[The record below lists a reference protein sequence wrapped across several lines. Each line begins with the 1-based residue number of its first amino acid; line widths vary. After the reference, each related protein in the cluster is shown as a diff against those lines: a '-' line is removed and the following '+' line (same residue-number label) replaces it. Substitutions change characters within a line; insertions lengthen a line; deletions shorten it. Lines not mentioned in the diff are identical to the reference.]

1 METVSHANRPD
12 CGFGRCGKRRYG
24 IIIAMQTVTN
34 QIKESMAGSSW
45 IRKMFE
51 KGLELK
57 RQHGAEAVCDFSLG
71 NPDVP
76 PPAKAQAVLES
87 IAAEAVKPLGLG
99 YCPNAGIPAVREA
112 IAAYLSRQQQT
123 EVSAGNVVMTVG
135 AAGALV
141 SFFRAVIE
149 PGDEVICPAPY
160 FVEYGS
166 YCGHFGGV
174 LKPVPSMADE
184 GFRPDIAAIEA
195 AITPKTRALLVNS
208 PNNPTGCI
216 YSEEDVRLLAALVDR
231 VNAARGDDGRP
242 LFLLSDEPYRAF
254 AYDGAKVP
262 PVLPLTP
269 YAVVLGSFSK
279 TLSLAGE
286 RIGYVA
292 VSPAM
297 PDGATLVSAVT
308 LTNRTLGFVNAPVIG
323 QRLAMALLDET
334 VDLEIYDRRRQL
346 MAKVLSDAGVEFTMP
361 RGAFYF
367 FPKAP
372 GGDDIAFVDA
382 LQDELILAV
391 PGRGFG
397 MAGFVRLSCSVDEK
411 IIRRSA
417 EGFKRA
423 VARLKG

>member
-1 METVSHANRPD
+1 
-12 CGFGRCGKRRYG
+12 
-24 IIIAMQTVTN
+24 
-34 QIKESMAGSSW
+34 MAGSSW

-57 RQHGAEAVCDFSLG
+57 RLHGAEAVCDFSLG

-76 PPAKAQAVLES
+76 PPAKAKVVLEE
-87 IAAEAVKPLGLG
+87 IAAAAVKPLGLG

-112 IAAYLSRQQQT
+112 IAGYLSRQQQT
-123 EVSAGNVVMTVG
+123 DVAAANVVMTVG

-149 PGDEVICPAPY
+149 PGDEVLCPAPY

-174 LKPVPSMADE
+174 LKPVPSIAEE

-195 AITPKTRALLVNS
+195 AVTPKTRALLVNS

-216 YSEEDVRLLAALVDR
+216 YSEEDVKRLAEIVDK
-231 VNAARGDDGRP
+231 VNAERGEEGRP

-254 AYDGAKVP
+254 AYDGATVP

-292 VSPAM
+292 VSPSM
-297 PDGATLVSAVT
+297 PDGATLVNAVT

-323 QRLAMALLDET
+323 QRLATALLNET
-334 VDLEIYDRRRQL
+334 VDLEIYDRRRKL
-346 MAKVLSDAGVEFTMP
+346 MANVLADAGVEFAMP

-411 IIRRSA
+411 IIARSA

>member
-1 METVSHANRPD
+1 
-12 CGFGRCGKRRYG
+12 
-24 IIIAMQTVTN
+24 MQTVTN

-57 RQHGAEAVCDFSLG
+57 RQHGVDAVCDFSLG

-76 PPAKAQAVLES
+76 PPAKTKAALEA

-112 IAAYLSRQQQT
+112 IAAYLARQQQ
-123 EVSAGNVVMTVG
+123 VPVAASNVVMTVG

-174 LKPVPSMADE
+174 LKPVPSIADE
-184 GFRPDIAAIEA
+184 VFRPDIAAIEA

-216 YSEEDVRLLAALVDR
+216 YSEEDVRQLAALVDKT
-231 VNAARGDDGRP
+231 NAARGDGGRP

-254 AYDGAKVP
+254 AYDGATVP
-262 PVLPLTP
+262 PMLPLTP

-292 VSPAM
+292 VNPAM
-297 PDGATLVSAVT
+297 PDGDTLVSAVT

-323 QRLAMALLDET
+323 QRLATALLDET
-334 VDLEIYDRRRQL
+334 VDLEIYDRRRKL
-346 MAKVLSDAGVEFTMP
+346 MAKVLSDAGIEFVMP

-411 IIRRSA
+411 IIARSA

-423 VARLKG
+423 VQRLRRP

>member
-1 METVSHANRPD
+1 
-12 CGFGRCGKRRYG
+12 
-24 IIIAMQTVTN
+24 MQTVTG
-34 QIKESMAGSSW
+34 QIKLSMAGSSW

-57 RQHGAEAVCDFSLG
+57 KQYGADRVCDFSLG

-76 PPAKAQAVLES
+76 PPAKTKEVLEA
-87 IAAEAVKPLGLG
+87 IAAKAIEPLGLG
-99 YCPNAGIPAVREA
+99 YCPNAGLPPVREA
-112 IAAYLSRQQQT
+112 IAGYLSKQQ
-123 EVSAGNVVMTVG
+123 SCAIDAGHVIMTVG

-141 SFFRAVIE
+141 SFFRAVVE
-149 PGDEVICPAPY
+149 PGDEIICPAPY

-174 LKPVPSMADE
+174 LKAIASKPDE
-184 GFRPDIAAIEA
+184 GFRPDFDAMEA
-195 AITPKTRALLVNS
+195 AITPKTRAFLVNS

-216 YSEEDVRLLAALVDR
+216 YSEADMRRLADIVNR
-231 VNAARGDDGRP
+231 VNAQRAAELGDAARP
-242 LFLLSDEPYRAF
+242 LYLLSDEPYRAF
-254 AYDGAKVP
+254 AYDGAVVP
-262 PVLPLTP
+262 PVMPLTP

-292 VSPAM
+292 IHPEM
-297 PDGATLVSAVT
+297 PDGAMLVNAVT

-323 QRLAMALLDET
+323 QRLAAQLLDQT
-334 VDLEIYDRRRQL
+334 VDLEIYDRRRKL
-346 MAKVLSDAGVEFTMP
+346 MAKVLREAGIEFTEP
-361 RGAFYF
+361 KGAFYF

-372 GGDDIAFVDA
+372 GGDDLKFVDA
-382 LQDELILAV
+382 LQEELILVV

-397 MAGFVRLSCSVDEK
+397 MAGHVRLSCSVDEK
-411 IIRRSA
+411 IIERSA

-423 VARLKG
+423 VAKLRG

>member
-1 METVSHANRPD
+1 
-12 CGFGRCGKRRYG
+12 
-24 IIIAMQTVTN
+24 
-34 QIKESMAGSSW
+34 MAGSSW

-57 RQHGAEAVCDFSLG
+57 RLHGAEAVCDFSLG

-76 PPAKAQAVLES
+76 PPAKTKSVLES

-112 IAAYLSRQQQT
+112 IAGYLSRQQQT
-123 EVSAGNVVMTVG
+123 DVSAANVVMTVG

-174 LKPVPSMADE
+174 LKPVPSVASE

-216 YSEEDVRLLAALVDR
+216 YSGEDMKQLAALVDK
-231 VNAARGDDGRP
+231 VNAARGEDGRP

-254 AYDGAKVP
+254 AYDGATVP
-262 PVLPLTP
+262 PALPLTP
-269 YAVVLGSFSK
+269 YAVALGSFSK

-292 VSPAM
+292 VSPSM
-297 PDGATLVSAVT
+297 PDGAMLVNAVT

-334 VDLEIYDRRRQL
+334 VDLEVYDRRRKL
-346 MAKVLSDAGVEFTMP
+346 MAKVLSEAGVEFTMP
-361 RGAFYF
+361 KGAFYF

-382 LQDELILAV
+382 LQEEKVLAV

-397 MAGFVRLSCSVDEK
+397 MAGYIRLSCSVDEA
-411 IIRRSA
+411 IIARSA

-423 VARLKG
+423 VARFQ

>member
-1 METVSHANRPD
+1 
-12 CGFGRCGKRRYG
+12 
-24 IIIAMQTVTN
+24 MQTVTG
-34 QIKESMAGSSW
+34 QIKLSMAGSSW

-57 RQHGAEAVCDFSLG
+57 KQYGADRVCDFSLG

-76 PPAKAQAVLES
+76 PPAKTKEVLEA
-87 IAAEAVKPLGLG
+87 IAAKAIEPLGLG
-99 YCPNAGIPAVREA
+99 YCPNAGLPPVREA
-112 IAAYLSRQQQT
+112 IAGYLSKQQACAID
-123 EVSAGNVVMTVG
+123 AGHVIMTVG

-141 SFFRAVIE
+141 SFFRAVVE
-149 PGDEVICPAPY
+149 PGDEIICPAPY

-174 LKPVPSMADE
+174 LKAIASKPDE
-184 GFRPDIAAIEA
+184 GFRPDFDAMEA
-195 AITPKTRALLVNS
+195 AITPKTRAFLVNS

-216 YSEEDVRLLAALVDR
+216 YSEADMRRLADIVNR
-231 VNAARGDDGRP
+231 VNAQRAAELGDAARP
-242 LFLLSDEPYRAF
+242 LYLLSDEPYRAF
-254 AYDGAKVP
+254 AYDGAVVP
-262 PVLPLTP
+262 PVMPLTP

-292 VSPAM
+292 IHPEM
-297 PDGATLVSAVT
+297 PDGAMLVNAVT

-323 QRLAMALLDET
+323 QRLAAQLLDQT
-334 VDLEIYDRRRQL
+334 VDLEIYDRRRKL
-346 MAKVLSDAGVEFTMP
+346 MAKVLREAGIEFTEP
-361 RGAFYF
+361 KGAFYF

-372 GGDDIAFVDA
+372 GGDDLKFVDA
-382 LQDELILAV
+382 LQEELILVV

-397 MAGFVRLSCSVDEK
+397 MAGHVRLSCSVDEK
-411 IIRRSA
+411 IIERSA

-423 VARLKG
+423 VAKLRG

>member
-1 METVSHANRPD
+1 
-12 CGFGRCGKRRYG
+12 
-24 IIIAMQTVTN
+24 MQTVTN
-34 QIKESMAGSSW
+34 QIKKSMAGSSW

-57 RQHGAEAVCDFSLG
+57 RQHGADAVCDFSLG

-76 PPAKAQAVLES
+76 PPAKTKAALEA
-87 IAAEAVKPLGLG
+87 IAADAVKPLGLG

-112 IAAYLSRQQQT
+112 IAAYLARQQQVP
-123 EVSAGNVVMTVG
+123 VSASNVVMTVG

-149 PGDEVICPAPY
+149 PGDEVICPSPY

-174 LKPVPSMADE
+174 LKPVPSIADE

-216 YSEEDVRLLAALVDR
+216 YSAEDVRQLAALVDKT
-231 VNAARGDDGRP
+231 NAARGDGGRP

-254 AYDGAKVP
+254 AYDGATVP
-262 PVLPLTP
+262 PMLPLTP

-292 VSPAM
+292 VNPAM
-297 PDGATLVSAVT
+297 PDGDTLVSAVT

-323 QRLAMALLDET
+323 QRLATALLDET
-334 VDLEIYDRRRQL
+334 VDLEIYDRRRKL
-346 MAKVLSDAGVEFTMP
+346 MAKVLSDAGIEFVMP

-411 IIRRSA
+411 IIARSA

-423 VARLKG
+423 VQRLRRP

>member
-1 METVSHANRPD
+1 
-12 CGFGRCGKRRYG
+12 
-24 IIIAMQTVTN
+24 
-34 QIKESMAGSSW
+34 
-45 IRKMFE
+45 MFE
-51 KGLELK
+51 KGIELK
-57 RQHGAEAVCDFSLG
+57 KQHGADAVCDFSLG

-76 PPAKAQAVLES
+76 PPAKTKEVLEA
-87 IAAEAVKPLGLG
+87 IAAKAIEPLGLG
-99 YCPNAGIPAVREA
+99 YCPNAGLPPVREA
-112 IAAYLSRQQQT
+112 IAGYLAKQQAT
-123 EVSAGNVVMTVG
+123 DVKAGNVIMTVG

-174 LKPVPSMADE
+174 LKAIASKPDE
-184 GFRPDIAAIEA
+184 GFRPDFDAMAAA
-195 AITPKTRALLVNS
+195 VTPKTRAFLINS

-216 YSEEDVRLLAALVDR
+216 YAEEDLRRLAEI
-231 VNAARGDDGRP
+231 VNKVNTARQAEFGDAARP
-242 LFLLSDEPYRAF
+242 PYLLSDEPYRAF
-254 AYDGAKVP
+254 AYDGAVVP
-262 PVLPLTP
+262 PVMPLTP

-292 VSPAM
+292 IHPEM
-297 PDGATLVSAVT
+297 PDGTTLVNAVT

-323 QRLAMALLDET
+323 QRLAAQLLDQT
-334 VDLEIYDRRRQL
+334 VDLEIYDRRRKL
-346 MAKVLSDAGVEFTMP
+346 MAKVLSDAGVEFVEP
-361 RGAFYF
+361 KGAFYF

-372 GGDDIAFVDA
+372 GGDDLKFVDA
-382 LQDELILAV
+382 LQEELILAV

-397 MAGFVRLSCSVDEK
+397 MAGHIRLSCSVDEK
-411 IIRRSA
+411 IIARSA

-423 VARLKG
+423 VAKMRG

>member
-1 METVSHANRPD
+1 
-12 CGFGRCGKRRYG
+12 
-24 IIIAMQTVTN
+24 MQTVTN
-34 QIKESMAGSSW
+34 QIKKSMAGSSW

-57 RQHGAEAVCDFSLG
+57 RQHGADAVCDFSLG

-76 PPAKAQAVLES
+76 PPAKTKAALEA
-87 IAAEAVKPLGLG
+87 IAADAVKPLGLG

-112 IAAYLSRQQQT
+112 IAAYLARQQQVP
-123 EVSAGNVVMTVG
+123 VSASNVVMTVG

-149 PGDEVICPAPY
+149 PGDEVICPSPY

-174 LKPVPSMADE
+174 LKPVPSIADE

-216 YSEEDVRLLAALVDR
+216 YSAEDVRQLAALVDKT
-231 VNAARGDDGRP
+231 NAARGDSGRP

-254 AYDGAKVP
+254 AYDGATVP
-262 PVLPLTP
+262 PMLPLTP

-292 VSPAM
+292 VNPAM
-297 PDGATLVSAVT
+297 PDGDTLVSAVT

-323 QRLAMALLDET
+323 QRLATALLDET
-334 VDLEIYDRRRQL
+334 VDLEIYDRRRKL
-346 MAKVLSDAGVEFTMP
+346 MAKVLSDAGIEFVMP

-411 IIRRSA
+411 IIARSA

-423 VARLKG
+423 VQRLRRP

>member
-1 METVSHANRPD
+1 
-12 CGFGRCGKRRYG
+12 
-24 IIIAMQTVTN
+24 MQTVTN

-57 RQHGAEAVCDFSLG
+57 RQHGADAVCDFSLG

-76 PPAKAQAVLES
+76 PPAKTKAALEA
-87 IAAEAVKPLGLG
+87 IAADAVKPLGLG

-112 IAAYLSRQQQT
+112 IAAYLARQQQVP
-123 EVSAGNVVMTVG
+123 VSASNVVMTVG

-149 PGDEVICPAPY
+149 PGDEVICPSPY

-174 LKPVPSMADE
+174 LKPVPSIADE
-184 GFRPDIAAIEA
+184 GFRPDISAIEA

-216 YSEEDVRLLAALVDR
+216 YSAEDVRQLAALVDKN
-231 VNAARGDDGRP
+231 NAARSDGGRP

-254 AYDGAKVP
+254 AYDGATVP
-262 PVLPLTP
+262 PMLPLTP

-292 VSPAM
+292 VNPAM
-297 PDGATLVSAVT
+297 PDGDTLVSAVT

-323 QRLAMALLDET
+323 QRLATALLDET
-334 VDLEIYDRRRQL
+334 VDLEIYDRRRKL

-411 IIRRSA
+411 IIARSA

-423 VARLKG
+423 VQRLRRP

>member
-1 METVSHANRPD
+1 
-12 CGFGRCGKRRYG
+12 
-24 IIIAMQTVTN
+24 
-34 QIKESMAGSSW
+34 MAGSSW

-57 RQHGAEAVCDFSLG
+57 RQHGADAVCDFSLG

-76 PPAKAQAVLES
+76 PPAKTKAALEA

-112 IAAYLSRQQQT
+112 IAAYLARQQQ
-123 EVSAGNVVMTVG
+123 VPVAASNVVMTVG

-149 PGDEVICPAPY
+149 PGDEVICPSPY

-174 LKPVPSMADE
+174 LKPVPSVADE

-216 YSEEDVRLLAALVDR
+216 YSAEDVRQLAALVDKN
-231 VNAARGDDGRP
+231 NAARSDGGRP

-254 AYDGAKVP
+254 AYDGAEVP
-262 PVLPLTP
+262 AVLPMSRF
-269 YAVVLGSFSK
+269 AVVLGSFSK
-279 TLSLAGE
+279 TLSMAGE
-286 RIGYVA
+286 RIGYLA
-292 VSPAM
+292 VNPALTAE
-297 PDGATLVSAVT
+297 DSGALVSTLTLV
-308 LTNRTLGFVNAPVIG
+308 NRTLGYVNAPVIG
-323 QRLAMALLDET
+323 QRLAAAICDST
-334 VDLEIYDRRRQL
+334 VDLGIYKRRHDL
-346 MAKVLSDAGVEFTMP
+346 MAKVLAEAGIEFVMP
-361 RGAFYF
+361 KGAFYF

-372 GGDDIAFVDA
+372 GGDDAKFVDA
-382 LQDELILAV
+382 LLEERILAV
-391 PGRGFG
+391 PGAGFG
-397 MAGFVRLSCSVDEK
+397 RAGHIRLSCAVDEA
-411 IIRRSA
+411 IIARSA

-423 VARLKG
+423 TEKFK

>member
-1 METVSHANRPD
+1 
-12 CGFGRCGKRRYG
+12 
-24 IIIAMQTVTN
+24 
-34 QIKESMAGSSW
+34 MAGSSW

-57 RQHGAEAVCDFSLG
+57 RQHGVDAVCDFSLG

-76 PPAKAQAVLES
+76 PPAKTKSALEA

-112 IAAYLSRQQQT
+112 IAAYLARQQQ
-123 EVSAGNVVMTVG
+123 VPVAASNVVMTVG

-149 PGDEVICPAPY
+149 PGDEVICPSPY

-174 LKPVPSMADE
+174 LKPVSSIADE

-216 YSEEDVRLLAALVDR
+216 YSAEDVRQLAALVDKT
-231 VNAARGDDGRP
+231 NAARGDGGRP

-254 AYDGAKVP
+254 AYDGATVP
-262 PVLPLTP
+262 PMLPLTP

-292 VSPAM
+292 VNPAM
-297 PDGATLVSAVT
+297 PDGDTLVSAVT

-323 QRLAMALLDET
+323 QRLATALLDET
-334 VDLEIYDRRRQL
+334 VDLEIYDRRRKL
-346 MAKVLSDAGVEFTMP
+346 MAKVLSDAGIEFVMP

-411 IIRRSA
+411 IIARSA

-423 VARLKG
+423 VQRLRRP

>member
-1 METVSHANRPD
+1 
-12 CGFGRCGKRRYG
+12 
-24 IIIAMQTVTN
+24 MQTVTD
-34 QIKESMAGSSW
+34 QIKKSMEGSSW

-51 KGLELK
+51 KGIELK
-57 RQHGAEAVCDFSLG
+57 KQYGADAVCDFSLG

-76 PPAKAQAVLES
+76 PPAATQAVLEK
-87 IAAEAVKPLGLG
+87 IAADAVKPLGLG

-112 IAAYLSRQQQT
+112 MAGYITKQQNLA
-123 EVSAGNVVMTVG
+123 VKGSHVILTVG

-141 SFFRAVIE
+141 SFFRAVID

-160 FVEYGS
+160 FVEYAS

-174 LKPVPSMADE
+174 LKPIASKPDE
-184 GFRPDIAAIEA
+184 GFRPDFDAMEK
-195 AITPKTRALLVNS
+195 AITPKTRAILVNS

-216 YSEEDVRLLAALVDR
+216 YAAEDMKRLADI
-231 VNAARGDDGRP
+231 VNKVNETRERP

-254 AYDGAKVP
+254 AYDGAVVP

-269 YAVVLGSFSK
+269 YAVVLGSFSQ

-286 RIGYVA
+286 RIGYV
-292 VSPAM
+292 VIHPDM
-297 PDGATLVSAVT
+297 PDGATLVNAVT

-323 QRLAMALLDET
+323 QKLAAALLDAT
-334 VDLEIYDRRRQL
+334 VDLDIYDRRRKL
-346 MAKVLSDAGVEFTMP
+346 MAKVLTEAGVEFVMP

-372 GGDDIAFVDA
+372 GGDDLKFVDA
-382 LQDELILAV
+382 LQKELILVV

-397 MAGFVRLSCSVDEK
+397 MAGHVRLSCSVDEA
-411 IIRRSA
+411 IIARSA

-423 VARLKG
+423 VQACRLG